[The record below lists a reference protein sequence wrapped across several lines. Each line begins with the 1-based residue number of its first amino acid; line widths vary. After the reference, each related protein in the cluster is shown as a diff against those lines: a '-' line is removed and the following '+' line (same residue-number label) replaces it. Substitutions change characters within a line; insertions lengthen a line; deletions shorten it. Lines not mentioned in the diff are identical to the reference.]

1 VNGPVTLSV
10 VVALISGKTADLR
23 RCLEALGHQV
33 GGGPGEILVPYD
45 PPCADVTRLA
55 GEFPTVRFIAA
66 ETLDTDAA
74 RRGASREHHDTLRTI
89 GLRAATGDVVAL
101 TEDHAHAAPTWSEEL
116 LAALTRY
123 PRAGAVGG
131 SVDCDSRPTLNWA
144 VWFCDFGRYQ
154 SPVPEGPAAFVSD
167 SNVAY
172 RREALEQI
180 SKAWRN
186 DYHETAVHWAL
197 SEAGYELHLTPR
209 VRVWQARTGLTLR
222 AALQERF
229 VWARSFA
236 GTRARLTRQ
245 PSRWVLAALSPLL
258 PVVMTWRICR
268 VTVQRRRHRGQLVR
282 ALPLIVLLQTVWAC
296 GETAG
301 YVTGRV

>member
-1 VNGPVTLSV
+1 VTLSV
-10 VVALISGKTADLR
+10 VVALISGKTSDLR
-23 RCLEALGHQV
+23 RCLQALGLQA
-33 GGGPGEILVPYD
+33 GTGPTEILVPYD
-45 PPCADVTRLA
+45 PPCADVMRLA
-55 GEFPTVRFIAA
+55 SEFPTVRFIAA
-66 ETLDTDAA
+66 ETLDTFAA

-101 TEDHAHAAPTWSEEL
+101 TEDHAQAAQNWSEEL
-116 LAALTRY
+116 LAAVARY

-131 SVDCDSRPTLNWA
+131 SVDCDSPRALNWA

-154 SPVPEGPAAFVSD
+154 SPVAEGPAAFVSD

-172 RREALEQI
+172 RREALEHVAQ
-180 SKAWRN
+180 AWRD

-197 SEAGYELHLTPR
+197 TDAGYDLCLTPR
-209 VRVWQARTGLTLR
+209 VQVWQARTGLTLGG
-222 AALQERF
+222 ALRERF

-236 GTRARLTRQ
+236 GTRAGLTAQ

-268 VTVQRRRHRGQLVR
+268 VTWQRQRHRRQLVR
-282 ALPLIVLLQTVWAC
+282 ALPLIVLLQVIWAS
-296 GETAG
+296 GEATG
-301 YVTGRV
+301 YITGRV